1 MLTSAGHICAVQG
14 TCSRLLAARTH
25 NPPVVGSSPTRPLIE
40 SASQSLVTCEYG
52 SGSRSWLAGACAV
65 VLGKTPVYAGGCAE
79 CVPKTKINW
88 DWRSQVAAPG
98 EWRGFFCGSQSR
110 LARHRIR
117 ASAASRARLGHPGS
131 VGCATRQHRLSRE
144 R

>member
-88 DWRSQVAAPG
+88 DWRSQVAAL
-98 EWRGFFCGSQSR
+98 GSGLEQCFADAAQSQLV
-110 LARHRIR
+110 LAGDALGVGPQQHLR
-117 ASAASRARLGHPGS
+117 AVPAQSATW
-131 VGCATRQHRLSRE
+131 VG
-144 R
+144 